1 LPIIKCEGW
10 QLRSGMA
17 TIIFNAF
24 SFLQKKLK
32 SKNLEYV
39 NAKLSIEQ
47 GTTARDLIHQMDLTE
62 KEVEAVMLNGK
73 VGLLDTILQD
83 QDRVAFIPHGTPGP
97 YRVMFGFKNK
107 ETR

>member
-1 LPIIKCEGW
+1 
-10 QLRSGMA
+10 MA

-39 NAKLSIEQ
+39 NARLSIER
-47 GTTARDLIHQMDLTE
+47 GSTVRDLIHQMDLTE
-62 KEVEAVMLNGK
+62 RDVEAVMLNGK

-83 QDRVAFIPHGTPGP
+83 QDRVAFVPPGTPGP
-97 YRVMFGFKNK
+97 YRVMLGFKK
-107 ETR
+107 GSRVL

>member
-1 LPIIKCEGW
+1 
-10 QLRSGMA
+10 MA

-39 NAKLSIEQ
+39 NARLSIEQ
-47 GTTARDLIHQMDLTE
+47 GTTVRDLIHQMDLTE
-62 KEVEAVMLNGK
+62 RDVEAVMLNGK

-83 QDRVAFIPHGTPGP
+83 QDRVAFVPPGTPGP
-97 YRVMFGFKNK
+97 YRVMLGFKK
-107 ETR
+107 SSRVL